1 MEPVK
6 IVTDIFLYI
15 FEAWVFGFYANLI
28 SNPRKKTALRISC
41 IAIGYIALLIIYEW
55 NNLIATG
62 ISIVV
67 INAFLLSFLYKIN
80 VKSAL
85 FHAFVLF
92 GILAAS
98 EVVTMAIVTL
108 VANGSFDFSKT
119 DHSTYVLDVI
129 ISKLVYF
136 ALLVMIASPFAKSK
150 NKQFSVKAYWI
161 LLIVPLSSIVTATL
175 LRNVAITSELS
186 SKNYILWI
194 VSAVLLLFSNIIV
207 FVLFQISQKNAA
219 DLSELKAIQLQNE
232 TDAKYLNILEQSNKD
247 MQIFA
252 HDMKNHLTQIRS
264 AVSFDDAKQ
273 YLDAIYP
280 ELEKFSSVGISQN
293 KMLDLIISKYL
304 RLCESKNIAFS
315 VDVKTANLHY
325 IADTD
330 LSALLNNLLDNAV
343 EAAEK
348 SDNGFVKLAVFSKNQ
363 LYDGLT
369 VLNSCCT
376 VPLTRGEQLETTK
389 SNKKLHGIGIKS
401 ILKVVEKYNGIYDW
415 NYNEST
421 KTFETIIA
429 FPNQK

>member
-1 MEPVK
+1 MEPIK
-6 IVTDIFLYI
+6 FITDIFLYI

-28 SNPRKKTALRISC
+28 SSPRKKTALRIFC

-67 INAFLLSFLYKIN
+67 INAFLLSFLYKTN

-92 GILAAS
+92 GIMAAS
-98 EVVTMAIVTL
+98 EAVTMAIVTL
-108 VANGSFDFSKT
+108 VANGGFDFSQV
-119 DHSTYVLDVI
+119 DPSTYVLDVI

-150 NKQFSVKAYWI
+150 NKQFSIKAYWI
-161 LLIVPLSSIVTATL
+161 LLMVPLSGIVTVTL

-186 SKNYILWI
+186 FKSYVLWI

-207 FVLFQISQKNAA
+207 FVLFQTSQKNAA
-219 DLSELKAIQLQNE
+219 DLSELKAIQLQSE

-252 HDMKNHLTQIRS
+252 HGMKNHLTQIRS
-264 AVSFDDAKQ
+264 AASFDDAKQ

-348 SDNGFVKLAVFSKNQ
+348 SENRFVKLAVYSKNQ

-376 VPLTRGEQLETTK
+376 APLTRGEQLETTK
-389 SNKKLHGIGIKS
+389 SDKKLHGIGIKS